1 MNTKATKAPKIVMV
15 AGSKGGVG
23 KSMVSMA
30 LLDYLAQE
38 KQDAL
43 LVETDTSNPDVA
55 KAYQG
60 DVLTAPLNL
69 DVPRGWTEMV
79 NTIEANPD
87 KVVIINTA
95 ARANESIEKNAKIL
109 VNALPEL
116 GRQLVTLWVIN
127 RQRDSLNLLNDY
139 MQNVKGETHV
149 VINGYFG
156 EREQFELYENSNIRK
171 TIEGGGGK
179 SIYFPNLV
187 DRVSD
192 ELYTKRLTIAGAMKD
207 MPLGNRSALTTWR
220 ADVSDAFKEVKL

>member
-30 LLDYLAQE
+30 LLDYLGE
-38 KQDAL
+38 SKQGAL
-43 LVETDTSNPDVA
+43 LIETDTSNPDVST
-55 KAYQG
+55 AYEN
-60 DVLTAPLNL
+60 DVLTAELNL

-79 NTIEANPD
+79 NTIEQHPER
-87 KVVIINTA
+87 VVVINTA
-95 ARANESIEKNAKIL
+95 ARSNEAIEKNARIL
-109 VNALPEL
+109 INALPEL

-127 RQRDSLNLLNDY
+127 RQRDSLNLLHEY
-139 MQNVKGETHV
+139 MGHVKGETHV

-156 EREQFELYENSNIRK
+156 EREQFELYEGSNIRK
-171 TIEGGGGK
+171 SIEGAGGK

-192 ELYTKRLTIAGAMKD
+192 ELYTKRLTIANAMGS